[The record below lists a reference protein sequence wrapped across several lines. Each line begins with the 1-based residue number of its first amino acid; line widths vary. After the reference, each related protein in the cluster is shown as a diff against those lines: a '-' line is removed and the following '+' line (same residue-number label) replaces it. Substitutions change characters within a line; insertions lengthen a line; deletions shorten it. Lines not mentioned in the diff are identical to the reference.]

1 MIITTINKD
10 MAKKKETLAEKQ
22 ERISITR
29 SAGNFLSEQ
38 PEGTLYGAYKELK
51 QAQADGYGF
60 TLADA
65 YLVVW
70 QPLENMTVDQILE
83 VIENS
88 AKGSDEPEM
97 PEFIKKIGWEDL
109 KGQKLVLLKLIDEI
123 EKCKLPDAI
132 LTVPVEAAEALNGIL
147 HLIDSLQ
154 DYAVDECGLEENKV
168 FDLHPD
174 E

>member
-1 MIITTINKD
+1 
-10 MAKKKETLAEKQ
+10 MAKKTLTLAMKQ
-22 ERISITR
+22 ERLSIIKA
-29 SAGNFLSEQ
+29 AGNFLCDQ
-38 PEGTLYGAYKELK
+38 PQGDLYGAYKELK
-51 QAQADGYGF
+51 EAQEDGNGSS
-60 TLADA
+60 LADN
-65 YLVVW
+65 YVVVW
-70 QPLENMTVDQILE
+70 EPLVYMTVDQMVE

-97 PEFIKKIGWEDL
+97 PEVIKKINWEDL
-109 KGQKLVLLKLIDEI
+109 KGQKSVLLKLIDEI